1 MGYTNTQVTEKNYN
15 IKFTGRILNN
25 ILLVFF
31 LFFFTTNFS
40 QIYVADSAIVT
51 IGKGVT
57 VISSGHVIE
66 SFNNVK
72 PTVGKSTLH
81 KDLASLKTSSKISRK
96 KKIIKSIKTP
106 QEEALSQNSYYS
118 NQLPVQQFVSSASQ
132 TAKGLVNISLQKSF
146 LKPSEGKSISSS
158 LEIYNISHS
167 LYNIEW
173 NESSLEFSY
182 KIRPPPFYGKFLS

>member
-1 MGYTNTQVTEKNYN
+1 MRHTNTQVTEKNYN
-15 IKFTGRILNN
+15 IKFIGRILNN

-51 IGKGVT
+51 ISNGASV
-57 VISSGHVIE
+57 VSSGHIIS
-66 SFNNVK
+66 SFTSTK
-72 PTVGKSTLH
+72 TGKEKNKSH
-81 KDLASLKTSSKISRK
+81 KDLASLKTVSKISVKK
-96 KKIIKSIKTP
+96 KKIKSLKTP

-146 LKPSEGKSISSS
+146 LKPSEGKSVSSS
-158 LEIYNISHS
+158 LEIYNISYS
-167 LYNIEW
+167 LYNIEGK
-173 NESSLEFSY
+173 ESSLEFSY